1 MFNLIPE
8 ETGKMLQSVQRGSK
22 EQIYPY
28 ISNAEVTGPREAK
41 LASSLVEEPIDLYQ
55 VEFAGL

>member
-1 MFNLIPE
+1 
-8 ETGKMLQSVQRGSK
+8 MLQSVQRGSK

-28 ISNAEVTGPREAK
+28 ISNAEATGPREAK